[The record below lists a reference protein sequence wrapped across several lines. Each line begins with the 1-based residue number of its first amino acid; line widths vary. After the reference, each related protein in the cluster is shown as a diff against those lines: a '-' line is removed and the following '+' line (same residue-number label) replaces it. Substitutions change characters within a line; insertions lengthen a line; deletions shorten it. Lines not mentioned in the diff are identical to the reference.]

1 MADTPEDRR
10 SQEPD
15 ASQLLL
21 QAHQLIGEINT
32 IKTQAEAH
40 LKQAEISR
48 KNADSEAL
56 LAFNAKKA
64 CEEHATTIAGVKGTV
79 EADANTIATNKQRSD
94 EALASLTTGRATV
107 EADIKVIGSQRKEID
122 QAATTVGQ
130 ATSDIEKASE
140 AGKGKLQDIEAL
152 KESAENQ
159 LIEATQSAKTAA
171 RAAMDAA
178 SAQTRAEQS
187 LTEATASATAI
198 SEEHKV
204 TTDVVTKTEALL
216 AQAQAAQDNLKGVL
230 EHLAKSDEIATGYEK
245 RVADLKEELQQLI
258 RRTEGLLPGATSA
271 GLASSFNKQRSRFT
285 NPQRQWLWT
294 FIICIGLLVVLALP
308 SFFAAI
314 GVSWSG
320 HATDESWS
328 AAWRNLVLR
337 LPIVFPVVWLAIY
350 AGRNYMMSLRMEE
363 DYAYKE
369 AISTAFEG
377 YKREMEKIGADEGEK
392 LTPITILCTNIL
404 RAISERPGRI
414 YEGKQQDINLM
425 TEVQSLVE
433 KSAEFSKK
441 RVATQ

>member
-1 MADTPEDRR
+1 MADTPEDRP

-15 ASQLLL
+15 SSQLLL

-32 IKTQAEAH
+32 IKAQAEAH

-64 CEEHATTIAGVKGTV
+64 CEEHATTIAGVKGAV
-79 EADANTIATNKQRSD
+79 EADANAIATNKQRSD
-94 EALASLTTGRATV
+94 EALASLTTGRAAV
-107 EADIKVIGSQRKEID
+107 EADIRIIGTQRKEID
-122 QAATTVGQ
+122 QAASVVTQ
-130 ATSDIEKASE
+130 AASDIKSASE
-140 AGKGKLQDIEAL
+140 AGIVKLKDVEAS
-152 KESAENQ
+152 KESAESQ
-159 LIEATQSAKTAA
+159 LTEATQSAKTAA
-171 RAAMDAA
+171 RAATDAA

-187 LTEATASATAI
+187 LAEATASATAV

-204 TTDVVTKTEALL
+204 TTDVVTKTQALL

-230 EHLAKSDEIATGYEK
+230 EHLGKSDEIATGHEK

-258 RRTEGLLPGATSA
+258 QRTEGLLPGATSA

-285 NPQRQWLWT
+285 SPQRQWLWT
-294 FIICIGLLVVLALP
+294 FIVCIGLLVVLALP

-320 HATDESWS
+320 HPTDESWS

-392 LTPITILCTNIL
+392 PTPITILCTNIL

-414 YEGKQQDINLM
+414 YEGKQRDINLI
-425 TEVQSLVE
+425 TEVQGLVE
-433 KSAEFSKK
+433 KSAELSKK